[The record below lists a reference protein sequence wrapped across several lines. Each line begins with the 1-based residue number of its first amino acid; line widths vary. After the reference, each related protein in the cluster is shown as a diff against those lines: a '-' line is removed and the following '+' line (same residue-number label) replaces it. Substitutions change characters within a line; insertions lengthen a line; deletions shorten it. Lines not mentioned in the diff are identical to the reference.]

1 MLKNDFNHKLAEEFL
16 LSLENILK
24 SKEDFTK
31 NIDELYKQYLGFD
44 CETLY
49 SLPMSELDTLLVHN
63 RLKDYSKTCILG
75 ILFIQEWY
83 INNSGDIESFNKLVK
98 GFSILKDVYLEDKET
113 LLKSYK
119 DYLLKAS
126 NTLMDYEISTDL
138 KKDLV
143 QVFFKDTDFE
153 QVDELIFEILDEDS
167 SYKPMALDLY
177 NKMLLIDDETLKSKN
192 ITKDEIEDAKASI
205 NNI

>member
-98 GFSILKDVYLEDKET
+98 GFSILKDVYLENKET

-126 NTLMDYEISTDL
+126 NTLMDYEISADL
-138 KKDLV
+138 KKALV

-177 NKMLLIDDETLKSKN
+177 NKMLLIDDETLKLKN